1 MTFPL
6 SDNSDENYID
16 LSVLFETE
24 ETVENSNSGTETHF
38 RKASPTKHFIN
49 SVKTDLSFSNKKV
62 RKGVE
67 LIYKTE
73 TGYHTKCVSTLNDT
87 AIFPLVDSGATC
99 SILPFHLLKNFK
111 HTKLNENVNLF
122 TFSNEKVPILGV
134 YKVVLFLE
142 GFGII
147 KHRFLVIS
155 NKNTTPI
162 LGLDILQRTR
172 ASLVFDEHKGKHFIS
187 YPISYVSNKLC
198 FNPVSDITLGPQSV
212 SVQKCYFSSP
222 HNVEVGQLF
231 ITMPTVYTLPSLMR
245 VEQVNKGA
253 FCGNLVCVNSS
264 DQEVTLPKSGI
275 KASVHDKKL
284 RCFSD
289 YKDSVELTLYKVE
302 KDIFDNLSSVAPI
315 FEKENEENNEMSNSD
330 LQQFV
335 HKISSLTSKPPRG
348 VDTALLNEC
357 LNAAIFS
364 NVYCDPC
371 DPSESVNTLVE
382 GGDIS
387 GGLPTGPPSGKE
399 RERLLLAEIKKLNID
414 EDVRDILLNNLDSLS
429 ASKWD
434 TGKTLKPVSFQ
445 FNPSFKKET
454 KIYKCQ
460 GEKLSFL
467 KDQLSI
473 LQFNNFI
480 ERVNSNFGIPAFIV
494 GTKQRNNLRLV
505 FDARQSNTEIFEGHR
520 SRTFLPQTQEICEK
534 ISDNARFITKLDLS
548 KCFWSF
554 QLDNKIIE
562 SGFSQILTPLGCFR
576 SNRAITGWSILPNFL
591 ETYMNHYLQ
600 SDAQGQYSPLTSEL
614 IPFFDDINLFSD
626 DTMGREFHLSD
637 LDSTLKRIARSGL
650 RISLAKSEWA
660 IDLKIKSLQV
670 LGFELSYKKISAIPG
685 KLDTI
690 KKVSLPDTLL
700 KLQRFLG
707 SLVYYKKLLSMDVSG
722 GIATLYNYCSAEK
735 FDYKSEEYRRAFKQ
749 VTNNLIDSAL
759 IRPSPG
765 SLSLLFTDSSA
776 FCSGGTLC
784 NIEAAT
790 FARKKF
796 KAPNFHGYIC
806 QDLLKRLSRDND
818 WISHLKVGT
827 SKKDI
832 FECLFDC
839 LMWVKDTHRDV
850 DSLKENLLIRVYRNM
865 REHSALFPFNE
876 NKKRHIFNELFHNL
890 ESAEKKFDIS
900 EEYRVFLKSAMLL
913 EFTRHIQREIIFLNN
928 SKVGFFRVGRPY
940 LKPPLILFESPDLY
954 YGLYSEKSFLN
965 YPSTLSKT
973 VDTLEKSEI
982 LPMLEKSLKG
992 DRDAPLIKPVG
1003 FYSRSLSAA
1012 ERKRPVWVLELNAI
1026 YSALEFFTT
1035 EVAASR
1041 TIVLSDSLPSVSLL
1055 NSKKYN
1061 LHINPTLLKLA
1072 NNFPDVGYVYVKG
1085 EHNCADF
1092 FSRPPRDEEIQAKD
1106 IQYPKPVA
1114 ESEKLQYFSSYDQ
1127 FLSHRLINDTQEQ
1140 TSRCQIN
1147 NLKMCNSE
1155 QQDFFSREL
1164 SKVSFQIQSQQFPPT
1179 NKEKFVSSEFGFK
1192 DISTE
1197 KIYLP
1202 ESLQFALIARTHLEF
1217 GHCSFR
1223 KILNY
1228 ILYYFEVNKKSLLIE
1243 KIKTFVNS
1251 CVGCLLSKP
1260 NNIKF
1265 ERGAIFNDLKLR
1277 FSGSISIDIMEFSQ
1291 SDLLAAA
1298 TLKAGKVLVII
1309 DHATKYMSTFL
1320 LKTGSDEEIIRALFS
1335 WFSANRIPQIL
1346 LSDNASAMKSASLLK
1361 ALKSVGV
1368 KVMRSAPRNSK
1379 SRGRVENGIK
1389 KLRNQIRL
1397 LRLVFPSLSPQVLIS
1412 LATPIV
1418 NSTNFIDQTY
1428 SPKIQRDLCLF
1439 DRFPFLRNH
1448 NSTSTSC
1455 HEIRRKINRE
1465 IQKIRQS
1472 HIQNQDQKL
1481 KKLNKG
1487 RAGKNYFKVGDF
1499 VLVKSYSNNKSKPL
1513 FSNEIYTI
1521 KDVYD
1526 HSVLLVRL
1534 IDGLE
1539 TVQTFNQVKLLS
1551 QNNKCHIPKKLIPF
1565 VDLVSFENSTPNLG
1579 TKFQNLSE
1587 IDSTN
1592 VQTRSQKKKEDN
1604 QLLNELDDFDDEDLG
1619 PVTQSKTV
1627 SFKL

>member
-99 SILPFHLLKNFK
+99 SILPYHLLKHFK
-111 HTKLNENVNLF
+111 YTKLNENVNLF

-155 NKNTTPI
+155 NENTTPI

-172 ASLVFDEHKGKHFIS
+172 AHLVFDEHKGKHFIS

-198 FNPVSDITLGPQSV
+198 FIPVSDITLAPQSV

-245 VEQVNKGA
+245 IEQVNKGA

-264 DQEVTLPKSGI
+264 DQEVTLPKSEI

-315 FEKENEENNEMSNSD
+315 FEKKSEENNEMSNSD

-364 NVYCDPC
+364 NVYCDP
-371 DPSESVNTLVE
+371 SESVNTLVE

-399 RERLLLAEIKKLNID
+399 RERLLLAEIEKLNID
-414 EDVRDILLNNLDSLS
+414 EDVRNILLNNLDSLS

-460 GEKLSFL
+460 GEKLTFL
-467 KDQLSI
+467 KEQLSI

-480 ERVNSNFGIPAFIV
+480 ERVNSNFGVPAFVV

-576 SNRAITGWSILPNFL
+576 SKRAITGWSILPNFL

-600 SDAQGQYSPLTSEL
+600 SDAQGQYSPLASEL

-690 KKVSLPDTLL
+690 KKVPLPDTLL
-700 KLQRFLG
+700 KLQRYLG

-839 LMWVKDTHRDV
+839 LTWVKDTHRDV

-973 VDTLEKSEI
+973 VDTLEQSEI
-982 LPMLEKSLKG
+982 LPMLEKCLKG

-1320 LKTGSDEEIIRALFS
+1320 LKTGSDEEITRALFT

-1472 HIQNQDQKL
+1472 HIQSQDQKL

-1551 QNNKCHIPKKLIPF
+1551 QNNKCHIPKKLIPY

-1604 QLLNELDDFDDEDLG
+1604 QLLDELDDFENEDLG
-1619 PVTQSKTV
+1619 PVTRSKTV

>member
-839 LMWVKDTHRDV
+839 LTWVKDTHRDV

-1513 FSNEIYTI
+1513 SFNEIYTI
-1521 KDVYD
+1521 KDVFD
-1526 HSVLLVRL
+1526 HSVLLVKL
-1534 IDGLE
+1534 IDGLD
-1539 TVQTFNQVKLLS
+1539 TVQTFNQVKILS
-1551 QNNKCHIPKKLIPF
+1551 QNSKSHITIKLFACVILDF
-1565 VDLVSFENSTPNLG
+1565 VF
-1579 TKFQNLSE
+1579 F
-1587 IDSTN
+1587 
-1592 VQTRSQKKKEDN
+1592 R
-1604 QLLNELDDFDDEDLG
+1604 
-1619 PVTQSKTV
+1619 
-1627 SFKL
+1627 